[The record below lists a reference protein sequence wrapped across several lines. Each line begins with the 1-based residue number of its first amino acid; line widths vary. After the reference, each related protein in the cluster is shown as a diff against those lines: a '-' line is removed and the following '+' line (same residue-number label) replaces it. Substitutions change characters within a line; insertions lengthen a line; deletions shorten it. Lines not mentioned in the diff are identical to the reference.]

1 MNKLETAK
9 TGTTDVSRRHLLR
22 GASLTACGAAVLAAV
37 AIRPAE
43 AGAVTQAAAG
53 YQPTPKGDQRCDN
66 CSLFIA
72 PASCKFV
79 AGTISPSGWCK
90 LYAKK

>member
-1 MNKLETAK
+1 MDTNEKDSATA
-9 TGTTDVSRRHLLR
+9 GVSRRNLLR
-22 GASLTACGAAVLAAV
+22 NATVTACGAAIAV
-37 AIRPAE
+37 AMTSAPAQ

-53 YQPTPKGDQRCDN
+53 YQPTPKGDLRCDN
-66 CSLFIA
+66 CSLFVA

-90 LYAKK
+90 LYAKKP